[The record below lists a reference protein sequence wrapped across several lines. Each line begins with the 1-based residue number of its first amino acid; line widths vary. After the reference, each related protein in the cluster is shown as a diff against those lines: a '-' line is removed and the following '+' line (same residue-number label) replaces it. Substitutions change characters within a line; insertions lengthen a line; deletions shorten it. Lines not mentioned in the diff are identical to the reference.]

1 MPEYA
6 ALQRDY
12 AKYRLD
18 KSKED
23 LEAAHLLFSQGS
35 YRIAN
40 NRAYYSIFHA
50 LRAVLVFD
58 NFDSSKHSGV
68 IAEFR
73 RRYIKEGVFPIE
85 MSKMI
90 GAAFTIRNASDY
102 DDMFIANRLSSR
114 VMADHGVHLREE
126 YSLMSK
132 QEKDYTISVGDG
144 NLKRIQYHSPI
155 CRKKVYYRGDKPVLT
170 VREHLQEKYILTDT

>member
-1 MPEYA
+1 MDEYTVV
-6 ALQRDY
+6 QKDY

-18 KSKED
+18 KSRED
-23 LEAAHLLFSQGS
+23 LEAAKLLFENENC
-35 YRIAN
+35 RIAN

-73 RRYIKEGVFPIE
+73 RKYIKEGVFPIE

-102 DDMFIANRLSSR
+102 DDMFIASK
-114 VMADHGVHLREE
+114 EE
-126 YSLMSK
+126 TAE
-132 QEKDYTISVGDG
+132 QIANAE
-144 NLKRIQYHSPI
+144 
-155 CRKKVYYRGDKPVLT
+155 KVYKMVS
-170 VREHLQEKYILTDT
+170 EYIEELSR

>member
-1 MPEYA
+1 MVEYTVV
-6 ALQRDY
+6 QRDY

-23 LEAAHLLFSQGS
+23 LETAKLLFENGN

-85 MSKMI
+85 MSRMI
-90 GAAFTIRNASDY
+90 GSAFAIRNASDY
-102 DDMFIANRLSSR
+102 DDMFIASKDETAEQIANAERVHKMVSVYIEELS
-114 VMADHGVHLREE
+114 
-126 YSLMSK
+126 
-132 QEKDYTISVGDG
+132 
-144 NLKRIQYHSPI
+144 
-155 CRKKVYYRGDKPVLT
+155 
-170 VREHLQEKYILTDT
+170 

>member
-1 MPEYA
+1 MPEYT

-23 LEAAHLLFSQGS
+23 LEAAQLLFSQGS

-40 NRAYYSIFHA
+40 NRSYYSIFHA
-50 LRAVLVFD
+50 LRAVLVLD

-102 DDMFIANRLSSR
+102 DDMFIASK
-114 VMADHGVHLREE
+114 EE
-126 YSLMSK
+126 TAEQIANAEWVYSMISGYLK
-132 QEKDYTISVGDG
+132 QVG
-144 NLKRIQYHSPI
+144 NEYM
-155 CRKKVYYRGDKPVLT
+155 
-170 VREHLQEKYILTDT
+170 

>member
-1 MPEYA
+1 MLPKYTTE
-6 ALQRDY
+6 QKEY

-23 LEAAHLLFSQGS
+23 LIAAKLLFDNGN

-50 LRAVLVFD
+50 LRAVLVLD

-73 RRYIKEGVFPIE
+73 RRYIKEDIFPIE
-85 MSKMI
+85 MSKML
-90 GAAFTIRNASDY
+90 GSAFSIRNASDY
-102 DDMFIANRLSSR
+102 DDMFIA
-114 VMADHGVHLREE
+114 
-126 YSLMSK
+126 SK
-132 QEKDYTISVGDG
+132 NETAEQIANAEF
-144 NLKRIQYHSPI
+144 
-155 CRKKVYYRGDKPVLT
+155 VYKLI
-170 VREHLQEKYILTDT
+170 EKYICKIVDDSKKN

>member
-1 MPEYA
+1 MPEYTA
-6 ALQRDY
+6 AQKDY
-12 AKYRLD
+12 ARYRLD
-18 KSKED
+18 RSKED
-23 LEAAHLLFSQGS
+23 LEAAKLLFENGN

-90 GAAFTIRNASDY
+90 GSAFTIRNASDY
-102 DDMFIANRLSSR
+102 DDMFIASKDETAEQIANVEWIYKMVSEYIEKLSR
-114 VMADHGVHLREE
+114 
-126 YSLMSK
+126 
-132 QEKDYTISVGDG
+132 
-144 NLKRIQYHSPI
+144 
-155 CRKKVYYRGDKPVLT
+155 
-170 VREHLQEKYILTDT
+170 

>member
-1 MPEYA
+1 MPEYT
-6 ALQRDY
+6 ALQKDY
-12 AKYRLD
+12 AKYRLN

-23 LEAAHLLFSQGS
+23 LDAAHLLFTQGS
-35 YRIAN
+35 YRIAY

-50 LRAVLVFD
+50 LRAVLVLD

-90 GAAFTIRNASDY
+90 GSAFTIRNASDY
-102 DDMFIANRLSSR
+102 DDMFIASK
-114 VMADHGVHLREE
+114 EE
-126 YSLMSK
+126 TAEQIANAEWVYK
-132 QEKDYTISVGDG
+132 EINDYIT
-144 NLKRIQYHSPI
+144 K
-155 CRKKVYYRGDKPVLT
+155 LT
-170 VREHLQEKYILTDT
+170 